1 VRGLA
6 IALVL
11 FHHLVYSSGI
21 DRSFW
26 PDLQFFRL
34 AYSSW
39 LGVDLFFV
47 LSGFLITG
55 ILLDTKNSQ
64 HFFRNFYGRRV
75 LRIFPLYYGFLLFA
89 LLVFPRWLPAESAQ
103 NLHQNQGWFWLYLS
117 NVYIALEGWQE
128 PSHVGHLWS
137 LAIEEQFYLLWPMAV
152 WALDSK
158 WLLRLSIAI
167 FLGALALRLIM
178 PFGMTELAAYVLLP
192 TRMDSLAAGAFL
204 ALLIR
209 GSQGVNALRHWPV
222 PVAFVSSLVV
232 AALYLREGRLSLED
246 PLVARFGYTFIA
258 TGFAALIAIAL
269 TARAGSRL
277 HDILSGSTLVF
288 LGKYSYGLYVV
299 HVPIIL
305 FLNDAGL
312 QAWQFPRLLG
322 STLPGVAAFCAIGG
336 LLSLACAILVYHAW
350 EAPFLR
356 LKRHLPYRTVRPSPA

>member
-1 VRGLA
+1 VRGVA

-26 PDLQFFRL
+26 PDLQLFRL
-34 AYSSW
+34 AYSCW
-39 LGVDLFFV
+39 LGVDLFFA

-55 ILLDTKNSQ
+55 ILLDSKDSQ
-64 HFFRNFYGRRV
+64 HFFRNFYGRRM

-89 LLVFPRWLPAESAQ
+89 LLVFPGWLPIESAQ

-117 NVYIALEGWQE
+117 NVYVALEGWQE

-137 LAIEEQFYLLWPMAV
+137 LAVEEQFYLLWPMAV
-152 WALDSK
+152 WALDRK
-158 WLLRLSIAI
+158 WLLRLSVAI
-167 FLGALALRLIM
+167 FAGALALRLAM

-209 GSQGVNALRHWPV
+209 GRRGLDALRHWPA
-222 PVAFVSSLVV
+222 PVAFASSLVV
-232 AALYLREGRLSLED
+232 AALYLRDGRLNLED
-246 PLVARFGYTFIA
+246 PLVARIGYTFIA
-258 TGFAALIAIAL
+258 TGFAALIAMAL

-277 HDILSGSTLVF
+277 NHILSGPIFVY

-299 HVPIIL
+299 HVPVIL
-305 FLNDAGL
+305 FLSDAGL
-312 QAWQFPRLLG
+312 RASQFPRLLG
-322 STLPGVAAFCAIGG
+322 STLPGVAAFSAIAG
-336 LLSLACAILVYHAW
+336 LLSLACAVLVYHAW

-356 LKRHLPYRTVRPSPA
+356 LKRYLPYGIPRPSPT